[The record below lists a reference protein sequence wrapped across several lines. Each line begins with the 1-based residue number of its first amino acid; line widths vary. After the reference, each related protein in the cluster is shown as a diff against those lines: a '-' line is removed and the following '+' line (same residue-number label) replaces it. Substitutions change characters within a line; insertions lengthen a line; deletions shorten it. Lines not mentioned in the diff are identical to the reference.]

1 MKTRANLQLSA
12 EESSLMMDTR
22 WILTKNSV
30 MGKVVGMMAGL
41 SDAYREI
48 WAGADPGAGGGGGV
62 SLGDPKIS
70 RGENYRGLPWVML
83 DYPRVFGR
91 EDVLAIR
98 TMFWWG
104 HAFSVTLHLKGKYQE
119 RWMPVI
125 ARRRAQLIGANFF
138 VGVGPDEWRHEVVP
152 ENYLPMGDVEPGG
165 VGEPSGTGA
174 GPSFLKLTATVGLD
188 RWAEAHEELLRLYT
202 LLVGVLCEPTG
213 H

>member
-1 MKTRANLQLSA
+1 MLDA
-12 EESSLMMDTR
+12 E

-41 SDAYREI
+41 SEEYREQVLLV
-48 WAGADPGAGGGGGV
+48 GAAGGVTIPRGRIIEP
-62 SLGDPKIS
+62 GDPKIS

-104 HAFSVTLHLKGKYQE
+104 HAFSITLHLKGKYQE
-119 RWMPVI
+119 IFLPDIKQHR
-125 ARRRAQLIGANFF
+125 ARLIGADFF
-138 VGVGPDEWRHEVVP
+138 MGVGPDEWRHEVVP
-152 ENYLPMGDVEPGG
+152 ENYLPMGDIPT
-165 VGEPSGTGA
+165 PL
-174 GPSFLKLTATVGLD
+174 PFLKLAATVGLD
-188 RWAEAHEELLRLYT
+188 RWAEAPGELVRLYT
-202 LLVGVLCEPTG
+202 VLASVLSE

>member
-1 MKTRANLQLSA
+1 
-12 EESSLMMDTR
+12 MMDAE

-41 SDAYREI
+41 SEDYREI
-48 WAGADPGAGGGGGV
+48 WAGRGSGIIP
-62 SLGDPKIS
+62 LNDPKIS

-91 EDVLAIR
+91 DDVLAIR

-125 ARRRAQLIGANFF
+125 NQNRDRLIEADFF
-138 VGVGPDEWRHEVVP
+138 VGVGGDEWRHDVVP
-152 ENYLPMGDVEPGG
+152 ENYLPLGEVESSHP
-165 VGEPSGTGA
+165 
-174 GPSFLKLTATVGLD
+174 FLKLTAAVGLD
-188 RWAEAHEELLRLYT
+188 RWPEAPKELERLYT
-202 LLVGVLCEPTG
+202 LLVGVLCEF
-213 H
+213 